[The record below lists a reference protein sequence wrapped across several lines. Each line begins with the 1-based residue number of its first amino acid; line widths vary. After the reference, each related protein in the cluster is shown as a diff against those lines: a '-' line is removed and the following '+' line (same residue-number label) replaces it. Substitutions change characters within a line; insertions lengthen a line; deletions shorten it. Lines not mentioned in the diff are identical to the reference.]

1 MNIPHGQATGC
12 NPRTTKYG
20 EFCAKFEDSFDVITD
35 EELLRTALDRP
46 IEETL
51 LSCVEAE
58 AVFSQGR
65 VTSCASEAACGAW
78 QVASVFSGA
87 PFVKLSPWSVF
98 AFVSRGRNQGSTLD
112 ENLRHMRDVGALT
125 METWPRSIPWNRK
138 PPRDLLAT
146 EAKLRRVHEFYDV
159 NSIAEIKTAL
169 FKDFPILFGGNGHAE
184 VLLALRENL
193 DTAYKLNSWGAK
205 WSETGIPGI
214 GKARLDSRDIQLKY
228 GCWALR
234 TTTDAGVA

>member
-20 EFCAKFEDSFDVITD
+20 ECCAKFEDSFDIITD

-51 LSCVEAE
+51 LSCVED
-58 AVFSQGR
+58 VFSQGR
-65 VTSCASEAACGAW
+65 VTSCASEAVCGAW

-98 AFVSRGRNQGSTLD
+98 SASEVSGGRNQGSTLD
-112 ENLRHMRDVGALT
+112 DNLQRMQVDGALT
-125 METWPRSIPWNRK
+125 MKTWPRSIPWNRK
-138 PPRDLLAT
+138 PPKDLITT
-146 EAKLRRVHEFYDV
+146 EAKLRRVDEYYDI

-169 FKDFPILFGGNGHAE
+169 FKNFPVLFGGNGHAE
-184 VLLALRENL
+184 VLLALRDSL

-205 WSETGIPGI
+205 WSETGLPGI

-234 TTTDAGVA
+234 TVTIAGAA